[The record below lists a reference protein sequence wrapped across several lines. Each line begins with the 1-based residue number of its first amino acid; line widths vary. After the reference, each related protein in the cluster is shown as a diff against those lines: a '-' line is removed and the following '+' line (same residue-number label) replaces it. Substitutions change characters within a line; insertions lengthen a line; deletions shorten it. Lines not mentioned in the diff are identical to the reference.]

1 MIFERVTELILVFL
15 DSHFAFDFNTED
27 MKGAKFYYEFA
38 THVDKR
44 SQERLNHMRRY
55 RKIKI

>member
-1 MIFERVTELILVFL
+1 
-15 DSHFAFDFNTED
+15 

-44 SQERLNHMRRY
+44 SQERLNHMDRY
-55 RKIKI
+55 INIKIKRKRFL